1 MVASDRTTSIGASD
15 AAAALGVC
23 PWKSP
28 FQLWAEKTG
37 IADPPDL
44 DAVEAVVWGNI
55 LEPIVAAAYGSQSG
69 RKVDHNDEAEV
80 TRHPER
86 PFLTATLDAIQ
97 TDKDRGI
104 GALEIKTAGH
114 WVGKQWLDGDPPLHY
129 QVQLQHQLAVTGMSW
144 GTLCVLIGGQKML
157 WFDTERNDEFIER
170 MIDKEAFFWTQV
182 LDKIPPEP
190 DGSVATAEC
199 LKRLYP
205 KDDGEIIALPVE
217 AEAWD
222 RQMIVCKQQRKIWD
236 DRQREQEN
244 LFKAALGT
252 ATTGVLPDGSRYTYK
267 QQIVNHKAKEA
278 YVSRYRVL
286 RRAAK

>member
-44 DAVEAVVWGNI
+44 DAVEAVAWGTI
-55 LEPIVAAAYGSQSG
+55 LEPIVAVAYGSQSG
-69 RKVDHNDEAEV
+69 RKVDHNDDAEV

-157 WFDTERNDEFIER
+157 WFDTERNDDFIER

-190 DGSVATAEC
+190 DGSIATTEC

-205 KDDGEIIALPVE
+205 RDDGEIIALPEEAAGWDARLANAKLRIKDAEADKRE
-217 AEAWD
+217 AENC
-222 RQMIVCKQQRKIWD
+222 I
-236 DRQREQEN
+236 
-244 LFKAALGT
+244 KAALGT
-252 ATTGVLPDGSRYTYK
+252 ATTGVLPSGSRYTYK
-267 QQIVNHKAKEA
+267 QQIVNHKAKKA
-278 YVSRYRVL
+278 YVSRCRVL